1 MVKNLSTVQEIWA
14 QCLEKGM
21 AAHSSI
27 LAWRNPWREEPGQ
40 PQRIRAS
47 NTFNFS
53 LDRLLSLFQNLELLS
68 GRGRV
73 NLCHGKPIGKK
84 VQLAANNLA

>member
-1 MVKNLSTVQEIWA
+1 MVKNLSAVQEIWA
-14 QCLEKGM
+14 QRLEKGM

-47 NTFNFS
+47 NTLIFQ
-53 LDRLLSLFQNLELLS
+53 LLSLFHNLELLS

-73 NLCHGKPIGKK
+73 NLCHGKQIGKK